1 MASAFPVLENRAFR
15 RKIQIKSRR
24 DRNSTRLSRS
34 FPCVMRDVHAKNRR
48 KIRFL
53 RGKLSSFP
61 VLENRALRKFIIN
74 SPEFEK
80 LRFFVGGALLL
91 CLTSMQKIVKNSKS
105 KTLKWEF
112 MSARKIVHVPAEKS
126 N

>member
-1 MASAFPVLENRAFR
+1 MSMPKIVEKFDSYDKASAFPVLENRAFR

-53 RGKLSSFP
+53 RQGFLFP

-91 CLTSMQKIVKNSKS
+91 CLTSMQKIVKKF
-105 KTLKWEF
+105 E
-112 MSARKIVHVPAEKS
+112 V
-126 N
+126 